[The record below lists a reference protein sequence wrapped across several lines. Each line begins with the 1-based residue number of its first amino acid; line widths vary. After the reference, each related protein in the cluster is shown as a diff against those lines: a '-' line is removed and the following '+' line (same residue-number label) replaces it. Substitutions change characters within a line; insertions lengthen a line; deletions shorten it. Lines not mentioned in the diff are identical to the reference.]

1 MTKLFLKNACLVLCF
16 CFSCGNG
23 EETYTVEIID
33 GIRHIHNIS
42 PAWGD
47 EPKVELEFVQKIGD
61 LDSEDDNYA
70 LFNPSGIVRDTAGNI
85 YIVDSGNYRV
95 QKFDRDGTYLL
106 TIGRQGQGP
115 GEFAYPVSIVFDS
128 KGNLLIL
135 DLRNNRIQKY
145 SVDGDNLGSIRINS
159 RSAFFS
165 VFSTGEI
172 VIPTSAERT
181 EKDLFSLFLILDS
194 QGKII
199 NEIGE
204 PIGNTPSISRT
215 QRFLDIDEQDNVFIS
230 FMNEN
235 RIEKYTKNGDKV
247 FRTDRPLNYAVPEG
261 LSMQIVTTP
270 DGETFEMPYPTIVSQ
285 GIQVDSRG
293 RIWDMTLREQF
304 TLDGS
309 DLAAPPKYS
318 IDLNIFDK
326 NGILLGLISVDRS
339 FVLFKIVDDRLFMV
353 DSFET
358 MAIYEYKIV
367 EK

>member
-1 MTKLFLKNACLVLCF
+1 
-16 CFSCGNG
+16 
-23 EETYTVEIID
+23 
-33 GIRHIHNIS
+33 
-42 PAWGD
+42 
-47 EPKVELEFVQKIGD
+47 
-61 LDSEDDNYA
+61 
-70 LFNPSGIVRDTAGNI
+70 VRDTTEKI
-85 YIVDSGNYRV
+85 YIVDSGNHRV
-95 QKFDRDGTYLL
+95 QKFDGNGNYV
-106 TIGRQGQGP
+106 ISMGKQGQGP
-115 GEFAYPVSIVFDS
+115 GEFGYPVSIEFDS

-135 DLRNNRIQKY
+135 DIRNNRIQKY
-145 SVDGDNLGSIRINS
+145 SVEGANLGSIRINS

-165 VFSTGEI
+165 VFSNGEI

-204 PIGNTPSISRT
+204 LFENSPTISRT

-235 RIEKYTKNGDKV
+235 KIEKYTKNGDKV

-261 LSMQIVTTP
+261 LSMQIVTAP
-270 DGETFEMPYPTIVSQ
+270 DGETLEVPYPTIVSQ

-304 TLDGS
+304 TLDGA

-318 IDLNIFDK
+318 IDLNIFDN

-339 FVLFKIVDDRLFMV
+339 FVLFKIDRDRLFMI
-353 DSFET
+353 DMYDT
-358 MAIYEYKIV
+358 MSIYEYKIV